1 MSNKLIVVKPFN
13 SLQKGDTFVLNNGKY
28 ICSIKETTDG
38 TCVKDNMDYEMTTTN
53 TTVLSVDTAKSLIE
67 SGYLKDEIEKKSEKT
82 VFDEMDGLLSAYY
95 DRIAN
100 LDEEFK
106 DAPTCL
112 KNEAEVTTLNLIKVL
127 RHLKT
132 FKNA

>member
-1 MSNKLIVVKPFN
+1 MNNELIVVKPFN

-28 ICSIKETTDG
+28 ICSIKETTGG

-67 SGYLKDEIEKKSEKT
+67 SGYLKDETEKESEKT